1 MPIENPVRDVATES
15 DIVVSLIW
23 FPFRMY
29 LLDGSTEFLRVEE
42 LVVMEREE
50 GGGAILV

>member
-1 MPIENPVRDVATES
+1 MEF
-15 DIVVSLIW
+15 DIVVRMIW

-29 LLDGSTEFLRVEE
+29 LLDGSTEFFRVEE

-50 GGGAILV
+50 GEL